1 MCLDWDTH
9 RLPRRV
15 GFLEQVEK
23 AGERVRGQGREGE
36 RSLWME
42 TAVRVP
48 STVNGELT
56 CFGSLD
62 GGG

>member
-23 AGERVRGQGREGE
+23 AGERVRGQGRENAL
-36 RSLWME
+36 SE
-42 TAVRVP
+42 TF
-48 STVNGELT
+48 TVALSNKIRAI
-56 CFGSLD
+56 D
-62 GGG
+62 